1 MTTSAPAAT
10 DASGATSTRTT
21 VPCSGERSSIMRPCL
36 APPGATRGASTH
48 PGRPLGRNA
57 ECRWSCRRALQLP
70 LPAMGG
76 CRYLDLINGRVV
88 VFDWAFGTYVQGL
101 DLCADDFGG
110 EALEGCNELLVLTR
124 PDVITGMHDAF
135 FKVGVDIVETASF
148 GSFSVPLAEYD
159 IADKAHELN
168 VASARPAREVDR
180 KSVV

>member
-1 MTTSAPAAT
+1 
-10 DASGATSTRTT
+10 
-21 VPCSGERSSIMRPCL
+21 
-36 APPGATRGASTH
+36 
-48 PGRPLGRNA
+48 
-57 ECRWSCRRALQLP
+57 
-70 LPAMGG
+70 MGG
-76 CRYLDLINGRVV
+76 SRYLDLINGRVV
-88 VFDWAFGTYVQGL
+88 VFDGAFGTYVQGL

-168 VASARPAREVDR
+168 VASARLAREVADGYGR
-180 KSVV
+180 SEEHTSELQSLMRTSYAVFS

>member
-1 MTTSAPAAT
+1 MTTAAPAAT

-48 PGRPLGRNA
+48 PVGPLGRNA
-57 ECRWSCRRALQLP
+57 EFRWSCRRALQLP

-76 CRYLDLINGRVV
+76 SRYLDLINERVV
-88 VFDWAFGTYVQGL
+88 VFDGAFGTYVQGL

-124 PDVITGMHDAF
+124 PDVITGMHDAI
-135 FKVGVDIVETASF
+135 FKVDVDIMETTSL
-148 GSFSVPLAEYD
+148 GSFSVPVAAIELADQAQE
-159 IADKAHELN
+159 HQ
-168 VASARPAREVDR
+168 VASGRVASGVADAYG
-180 KSVV
+180 